1 MLSEFDATRLW
12 QQLFRGQPVTSLTFS
27 EAESVLKQLPPESPV
42 RLRLSTELE
51 EIRSLQQGQRPK
63 RKR

>member
-12 QQLFRGQPVTSLTFS
+12 QQLFRGQAITSLTLS
-27 EAESVLKQLPPESPV
+27 EAEAVLNQLPPESPL

-51 EIRSLQQGQRPK
+51 EIRMLQQGQRPK